1 MQDRVPP
8 QNIEAEQSVLGAML
22 IEKEAIPKVMEILRD
37 TDFYREAHRVI
48 FNAMLELYN
57 KNEAVDMITV
67 TEILKRDNKLEDVGG
82 IAYVTSLANAV
93 PTAANVTYHASI
105 IEEKSILRQLVS
117 VSTQIASMGYEAN
130 DDVKNIIDS
139 AESKILEISNRKK
152 TADFTP
158 INEIV
163 LDSFK
168 SIEALMGNKNGLTGL
183 PTGFEDLDNLT
194 SGLHGSD
201 FIILAARPS
210 MGKTAFALDVV
221 QNVAIRAAKK
231 VGGAPKTVAF
241 FSLEM
246 SKEQLVQRMLCAEA
260 NIDSQ
265 RLRIGELRDEDWAML
280 INTADTLSSAN
291 IYIDDTAGITAM
303 DMRSRARRLK
313 AEHGLDLI
321 VVDYLQLMQ
330 GSGKKNNNGDRQQ
343 EVSEISRSLKALARE
358 LDVPVIALSQLS
370 RSVEARQ
377 VKRPMLSDLRESG
390 SLEQDADI
398 VAFLYR
404 EDYYNPETENKNIT
418 ELIIAKHRNGPVDTV
433 NLFFHKQYTKF
444 VGLSKRKE

>member
-210 MGKTAFALDVV
+210 MGKTAFALNVV

-246 SKEQLVQRMLCAEA
+246 TKEQLVQRMLCAEA